1 MSNGLY
7 YGLNKGALLRKIFP
21 KQLNT
26 QAMILTWT
34 IIFIC
39 NIVAVFCVHC
49 YILHPIS
56 DFSRESLQEDD
67 YFKESKILLV
77 EDYGD
82 YYVTYENADGD
93 KRVARLEMF
102 PEQIIKRARIDKD
115 YDRIARADGSIELED
130 NVLSNRFW
138 AGNGMDI
145 IVILYIAIGVGL
157 LLFEFFLF
165 SVFYRLFRE

>member
-7 YGLNKGALLRKIFP
+7 YALNPGAILRKLFP

-26 QAMILTWT
+26 QAMILIWT

-39 NIVAVFCVHC
+39 NLVAVFCVHC

-56 DFSRESLQEDD
+56 DFSRASLQEHD

-82 YYVTYENADGD
+82 YYVTYENVDGE

-115 YDRIARADGSIELED
+115 YDRIAKIDGSIELED
-130 NVLSNRFW
+130 NALNNRFLVMR
-138 AGNGMDI
+138 GMDT
-145 IVILYIAIGVGL
+145 IVILYMSIGVVL

-165 SVFYRLFRE
+165 NVFHRLFRG